1 MPNVYVTTIFDSDG
15 NNVTG
20 SFNQKDFTITS
31 SNPNP
36 NKAHGIKNATLNFSQ
51 DNSIP
56 YVYVNPSEKQPIFG
70 KPEEMFSW
78 LYYAAYSTF
87 TIDGVTPRNKGGKRN
102 YLAPQGIVVD
112 EETNEYYVS
121 FNLGDVP
128 TEVQYGGPQ
137 HVSLAGVPNEYIN
150 LLPIIKF
157 NSAGVALGI
166 EYIVGGTHEG
176 YMTLWNDKKSGKKY
190 LGVAAYPHGVGTRNN
205 DKKPDGFNDSWTS
218 SYYIGDDNATYY
230 WFDLKNKFTSTDRSG
245 NDLLHDATYN
255 PEGALLTKLFDTSS
269 LGAKQNS
276 EMHIDPYRNIILADA
291 VDSPNTFRYSPLAD
305 DKTIAPINYL
315 NLQDVHQGTQ
325 NTYQSSCIRGGHF
338 YASYGNHNSSVAKA
352 ELRVSL
358 ITNGLH
364 SENNQSLSD
373 YKVFTDEEVPNFYET
388 EGMWVNEAETYAWFI
403 VKYYNHDNNQL
414 STMRVF
420 RTPLSW

>member
-1 MPNVYVTTIFDSDG
+1 MPNVYVTTIFDSEG

-31 SNPNP
+31 SSPNP

-56 YVYVNPSEKQPIFG
+56 FISVKPSQKEPVFG
-70 KPEEMFSW
+70 KPEEVFSW
-78 LYYAAYSTF
+78 LYYASYSTF
-87 TIDGVTPRNKGGKRN
+87 TIDGVTPRTKGGKRN

-128 TEVQYGGPQ
+128 TEVEYGGPQ
-137 HVSLAGVPNEYIN
+137 RVKLAGVENEYIN

-157 NSAGVALGI
+157 NSSGVAQGI
-166 EYIVGGTHEG
+166 EYVIGGTHEG
-176 YMTLWNDKKSGKKY
+176 YMTLWKDSNTGKKY

-205 DKKPDGFNDSWTS
+205 DKKPDGFDDSWTPY
-218 SYYIGDDNATYY
+218 YYIGNDNVTYY
-230 WFDLKNKFTSTDRSG
+230 AFNVAGKFTSNDRSS
-245 NDLLHDATYN
+245 NQLLHASEYGGT
-255 PEGALLTKLFDTSS
+255 GIVMAKKFDSTN
-269 LGAKQNS
+269 LNTQQNS
-276 EMHIDPYRNIILADA
+276 EIHVDPYRKIVQTAAA
-291 VDSPNTFRYSPLAD
+291 VVPNVFKFDPTKTTQDFSPIP
-305 DKTIAPINYL
+305 YL
-315 NLQDVHQGTQ
+315 NFQNGRQGSS
-325 NTYQSSCIRGGHF
+325 NSYQSACIRGGHF
-338 YASYGNHNSSVAKA
+338 YASYGSRTSPVGQA

-358 ITNGLH
+358 ITKGLH
-364 SENNQSLSD
+364 SKNNQSLCD

-403 VKYYNHDNNQL
+403 VKHYVSDNNQL